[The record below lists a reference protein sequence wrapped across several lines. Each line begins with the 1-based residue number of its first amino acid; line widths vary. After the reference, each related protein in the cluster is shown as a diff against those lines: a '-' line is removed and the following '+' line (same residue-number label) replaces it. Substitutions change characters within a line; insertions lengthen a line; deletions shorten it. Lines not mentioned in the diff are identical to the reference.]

1 MCISDWSSDV
11 CSSDLVVSELPD
23 QHQKMLTK
31 SLNRDA
37 VLENRHIL
45 VVEDD
50 VRNVYA
56 LTSLFEP
63 HGATVSIARNGRE
76 ALAMLETTCQA
87 DAGRVDLVLLEVMMP
102 EMAGLAS

>member
-87 DAGRVDLVLLEVMMP
+87 DAARVELVLMDVMMT
-102 EMAGLAS
+102 EMGDR